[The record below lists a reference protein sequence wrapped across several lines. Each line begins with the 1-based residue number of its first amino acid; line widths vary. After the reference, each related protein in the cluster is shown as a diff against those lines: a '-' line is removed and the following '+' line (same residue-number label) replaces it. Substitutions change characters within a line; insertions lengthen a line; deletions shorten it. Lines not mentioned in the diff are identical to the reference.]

1 MTACL
6 LMYRPPSIH
15 MLGRMLEYM
24 NRQERL
30 ETFDRTTNSFI
41 LKALAPNFNRCL
53 YSQYAES
60 LGKKKGSVMTAE
72 EAKKRRAGFI
82 ERLNRG

>member
-1 MTACL
+1 
-6 LMYRPPSIH
+6 

-24 NRQERL
+24 SRQEAL
-30 ETFDRTTNSFI
+30 ETFARTTNSFI
-41 LKALAPNFNRCL
+41 LQALAPKFDRCI
-53 YSQYAES
+53 YSQYAAS
-60 LGKKKGSVMTAE
+60 LVKKKGAVMTAE

>member
-1 MTACL
+1 
-6 LMYRPPSIH
+6 

-24 NRQERL
+24 SRQEAL
-30 ETFDRTTNSFI
+30 ETFARTTNSFI
-41 LKALAPNFNRCL
+41 LQALVPKFDRCI
-53 YSQYAES
+53 YSQYAAN
-60 LGKKKGSVMTAE
+60 LGKKKGEAMTAE